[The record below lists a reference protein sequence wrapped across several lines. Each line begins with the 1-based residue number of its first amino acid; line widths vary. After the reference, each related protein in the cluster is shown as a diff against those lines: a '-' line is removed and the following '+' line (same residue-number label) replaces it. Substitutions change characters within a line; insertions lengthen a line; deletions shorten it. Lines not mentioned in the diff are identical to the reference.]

1 MGIYSAIIIDDQ
13 KEAIESLSKMIA
25 HFFNEDIKIIG
36 TFNSGE
42 EAITFLS
49 EKEPDLIFIDI
60 EMPDLSGLETI
71 NLLPNNN
78 KAKIIIISGNEK
90 YAIEALKYNVYDY
103 LLKPFSIS
111 DFKTFIK
118 RINNEN
124 ETNNSKNEHLKSN
137 TIVIVCKTKTYFL
150 EFPLINHIQSLASHS
165 IIHLQNKEI
174 LIPKSLKYFEDILP
188 QTLFFSPNRSHLVNL
203 NFVKEIRKSE
213 VNGVIMVLKDD
224 SIIEMSKKKK
234 ANFMS
239 QFKYKF

>member
-78 KAKIIIISGNEK
+78 KAKIKI
-90 YAIEALKYNVYDY
+90 
-103 LLKPFSIS
+103 
-111 DFKTFIK
+111 TFIK
-118 RINNEN
+118 LISRIFR
-124 ETNNSKNEHLKSN
+124 
-137 TIVIVCKTKTYFL
+137 VQV
-150 EFPLINHIQSLASHS
+150 
-165 IIHLQNKEI
+165 
-174 LIPKSLKYFEDILP
+174 
-188 QTLFFSPNRSHLVNL
+188 
-203 NFVKEIRKSE
+203 
-213 VNGVIMVLKDD
+213 
-224 SIIEMSKKKK
+224 
-234 ANFMS
+234 
-239 QFKYKF
+239 